1 MIAAVI
7 VAVLACGA
15 LAYVAVPLRSGA
27 NASLEPSFEVDEL
40 ESKKRAALTA
50 IIDIE
55 NERDIGKLSG
65 DDFAVLRGE
74 YETEAVAALLELDAL
89 RAGSSN
95 EPDAGLEAEI
105 AAIRERLAGSHSHS
119 SGGAVLA
126 CPSCGAPR
134 VPGRACS
141 SCGA

>member
-1 MIAAVI
+1 MIGALI

-15 LAYVAVPLRSGA
+15 LAFVAAPLRSGA
-27 NASLEPSFEVDEL
+27 SPVEESSAAAAEL
-40 ESKKRAALTA
+40 ESRKRAALTA

-65 DDFAVLRGE
+65 DDFAILRSE

-89 RAGSSN
+89 HAG
-95 EPDAGLEAEI
+95 EGEVDVELEAEI
-105 AAIRERLAGSHSHS
+105 AAVKERLS
-119 SGGAVLA
+119 SGGSALIA

-134 VPGRACS
+134 VPGRACRR
-141 SCGA
+141 CGA